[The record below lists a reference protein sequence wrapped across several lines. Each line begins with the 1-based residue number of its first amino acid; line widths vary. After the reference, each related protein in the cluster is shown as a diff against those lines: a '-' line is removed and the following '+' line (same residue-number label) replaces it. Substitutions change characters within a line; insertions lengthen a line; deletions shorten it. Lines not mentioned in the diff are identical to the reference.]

1 MNEDFIYE
9 AIALIATLLFLLPF
23 LASELIN
30 RRNTLDEFTRK
41 KLMKIGRY
49 AYDVFEK
56 EDKLTAKQRTAQ
68 FMREVYQ
75 NGELNKKYDLIKFTK
90 GA

>member
-1 MNEDFIYE
+1 MNEEFILE
-9 AIALIATLLFLLPF
+9 AVSLLACFLFLLPF
-23 LASELIN
+23 LIAEVFN
-30 RRNTLDEFTRK
+30 KRKELDEFTRT
-41 KLMKIGRY
+41 KLMKVGRF

-56 EDKLTAKQRTAQ
+56 EDRATAKQRTAQ

>member
-9 AIALIATLLFLLPF
+9 AIALAATLLFLLPF

-30 RRNTLDEFTRK
+30 RRKTLDEFTRK

-56 EDKLTAKQRTAQ
+56 ENKSTARQRTAQ
-68 FMREVYQ
+68 FMRDVY
-75 NGELNKKYDLIKFTK
+75 NSGELNNKYDLLSEISK
-90 GA
+90 